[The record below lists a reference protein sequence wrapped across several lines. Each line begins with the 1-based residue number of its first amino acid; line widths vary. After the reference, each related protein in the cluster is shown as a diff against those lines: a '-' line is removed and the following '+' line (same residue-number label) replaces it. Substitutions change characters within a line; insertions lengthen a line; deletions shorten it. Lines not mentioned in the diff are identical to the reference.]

1 MNPGD
6 RCVVPQH
13 VMARVVG
20 DEYVILDLETGTY
33 YGLDAVGAR
42 VWSLLAEGVALDDIS
57 DRLVEEYD
65 VAPEQARSDVASL
78 VDALRERGLL
88 GLP

>member
-1 MNPGD
+1 MNAGD
-6 RCVVPQH
+6 RLVVPQH

-42 VWSLLAEGVALDDIS
+42 VWSLLAEGVALDAIC

-65 VAPEQARSDVASL
+65 VAREQARSDVASL
-78 VDALRERGLL
+78 IEALRERGLL
-88 GLP
+88 GLR